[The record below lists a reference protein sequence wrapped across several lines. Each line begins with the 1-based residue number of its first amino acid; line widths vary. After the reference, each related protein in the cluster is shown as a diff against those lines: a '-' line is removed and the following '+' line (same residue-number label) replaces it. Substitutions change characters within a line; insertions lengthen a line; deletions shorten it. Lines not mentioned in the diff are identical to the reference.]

1 MGGDSTSP
9 KASSPSQSKALGA
22 GVGAGDGDETME
34 VLQAALQSAVEA
46 RQAAENRIDVLEAE
60 LARFKDQHAFVAA
73 SKEALM
79 QQLRDEVTR
88 REAAEEKYEAAE
100 EKIELL
106 RGQVEAAR
114 RGVMQLQKQ
123 EQDRANRTSANRV
136 SSHGADDAY
145 GGIAVEEP
153 TSRAAKRQS
162 LYGRRPDPAEPVPPT
177 PGLASS
183 SAAAAAATSPA
194 AAPARGGLREL
205 RLGAGAS
212 SLASPIASSRLDVP
226 TKGDRTSGSIKSPL
240 LSPRSPLG
248 SPPRAVRPPS
258 RDSAGSGSG
267 SEKGSPA
274 GGSGATSLL
283 APPTIVPNRVVTP
296 MTSALNSLAADVN
309 AAAAL
314 EQARDEVSALRAQ
327 LERLA
332 VRLTESEEAR
342 DASENCLKALR
353 EFVASENSTAA
364 DADLGG
370 IRLPPLPTDRE
381 ADEAPVQE
389 KKAAAGWGVGGF
401 SLWGAKGAAEAPK
414 PAAPE
419 SVSNASSRR
428 QSNASV
434 AMTLSPP
441 QSEPTLPVIEQAI
454 ELDTETAS
462 IKSSG
467 VASVASGSSAA
478 PTAGASLGRSLTSFF
493 GRRGRQ
499 NSRSGAATSPQP
511 PALVLEQSNL
521 AVADEAAEAL
531 DGKVLPPMPHED
543 IPSSLQDEAVG
554 AVDRK
559 RFSEAAEADV
569 TPTPTPVAPRTV
581 TGPAS
586 ANSLDVVSP
595 TPAIVSPTTP
605 VLGLNITSAPVE
617 SPSPGLKPLSLSPA
631 ARSPS
636 QLSPAGPRPARSPAR
651 SASSISP
658 LPSPTAAVIADL
670 VAEPEEVEEADAT
683 TVDDEASELNTPVDS
698 PAPEDRAKVAEPLDD
713 AGESDIES
721 PSKNPPPKPARAPA
735 RRGATR
741 SRGSRRGST
750 RQNTA
755 DRV

>member
-9 KASSPSQSKALGA
+9 KAASPSQSKAVGA
-22 GVGAGDGDETME
+22 GVGAGDTDETME
-34 VLQAALQSAVEA
+34 ILQAALQSAVEA

-145 GGIAVEEP
+145 GGIAAEEP

-162 LYGRRPDPAEPVPPT
+162 LYGRRPDPADPAPPT
-177 PGLASS
+177 PGLPPSS
-183 SAAAAAATSPA
+183 VTATSPA
-194 AAPARGGLREL
+194 APPARGGLREL

-212 SLASPIASSRLDVP
+212 SLASPVTSSRLDVP

-258 RDSAGSGSG
+258 RDGVGSGSG
-267 SEKGSPA
+267 SEKSSPT
-274 GGSGATSLL
+274 GGSGTSLL
-283 APPTIVPNRVVTP
+283 APPNIVPNRVVTP
-296 MTSALNSLAADVN
+296 MTSELNSLAADVN

-353 EFVASENSTAA
+353 EFVASENSAA
-364 DADLGG
+364 GDADLGG
-370 IRLPPLPTDRE
+370 IRLPPLPTDKE

-389 KKAAAGWGVGGF
+389 KKAAGWGVGGF
-401 SLWGAKGAAEAPK
+401 SLWGAKAADAPK

-419 SVSNASSRR
+419 SASNASSRR

-462 IKSSG
+462 VKSSG
-467 VASVASGSSAA
+467 VASIASGSSAPPPA
-478 PTAGASLGRSLTSFF
+478 AGASLGRSLTSFF

-499 NSRSGAATSPQP
+499 NSRSGASTSPQP
-511 PALVLEQSNL
+511 PSLVLEQSNL
-521 AVADEAAEAL
+521 AAADETAEAL
-531 DGKVLPPMPHED
+531 EGKVLPPMPHED

-569 TPTPTPVAPRTV
+569 TPTPTPVAPRAV

-586 ANSLDVVSP
+586 ANSLNVVSP
-595 TPAIVSPTTP
+595 TPAVVSPTTP
-605 VLGLNITSAPVE
+605 VLGLNISSVPTE

-651 SASSISP
+651 SAASISP

-670 VAEPEEVEEADAT
+670 VAEPEEVETA
-683 TVDDEASELNTPVDS
+683 DDEASELNTPVDS

-713 AGESDIES
+713 AGESDIDS

-741 SRGSRRGST
+741 SRGST

-755 DRV
+755 ERV

>member
-1 MGGDSTSP
+1 MGGDSPSPTTSSP
-9 KASSPSQSKALGA
+9 KNGTS
-22 GVGAGDGDETME
+22 VGADASDDTME

-79 QQLRDEVTR
+79 QQLRDEVSR

-123 EQDRANRTSANRV
+123 EQHRASRTSAHRV
-136 SSHGADDAY
+136 SSHGADDTY

-162 LYGRRPDPAEPVPPT
+162 LYGRKPDAAEPAPPT
-177 PGLASS
+177 PTIAST
-183 SAAAAAATSPA
+183 AGVTSPSA
-194 AAPARGGLREL
+194 PPARGGLREL

-212 SLASPIASSRLDVP
+212 SLASPVQSSRLDVP
-226 TKGDRTSGSIKSPL
+226 TKGDRTSGSLKSPL

-248 SPPRAVRPPS
+248 SPPRSVRPPS
-258 RDSAGSGSG
+258 RDGSG
-267 SEKGSPA
+267 SEKGSPPA
-274 GGSGATSLL
+274 GAGSFL
-283 APPTIVPNRVVTP
+283 APPNLPNRVVTP
-296 MTSALNSLAADVN
+296 MTSELNSLAADVN
-309 AAAAL
+309 AAAEL

-353 EFVASENSTAA
+353 EFVATENSTAG

-370 IRLPPLPTDRE
+370 IRLPPLPTDKE
-381 ADEAPVQE
+381 ADEEPVVE
-389 KKAAAGWGVGGF
+389 KKAAGWGVGGF
-401 SLWGAKGAAEAPK
+401 TSLWGSKAAEAPK
-414 PAAPE
+414 APE
-419 SVSNASSRR
+419 STSNSSSRR
-428 QSNASV
+428 QSTASISQ
-434 AMTLSPP
+434 TLSPP
-441 QSEPTLPVIEQAI
+441 QSEPTLPAIEQGA
-454 ELDTETAS
+454 EVDETAS
-462 IKSSG
+462 IKSGAGSI
-467 VASVASGSSAA
+467 ASASTGT

-499 NSRSGAATSPQP
+499 NSRSASTSAQP

-521 AVADEAAEAL
+521 TSTDEATEEAL
-531 DGKVLPPMPHED
+531 GGKVLPPMPHED
-543 IPSSLQDEAVG
+543 ISVTLQDEAAG
-554 AVDRK
+554 AVDRR
-559 RFSEAAEADV
+559 RFSEAAED
-569 TPTPTPVAPRTV
+569 TPTPTPVAPVAPRAV

-586 ANSLDVVSP
+586 ANSLNIVSP
-595 TPAIVSPTTP
+595 TAVKATTPTTP
-605 VLGLNITSAPVE
+605 VLGLNISTSPPAAE
-617 SPSPGLKPLSLSPA
+617 RTPSPGLKPLSLSPA
-631 ARSPS
+631 ASLRSPS
-636 QLSPAGPRPARSPAR
+636 LPVPQQLSPVGRPARSPAR

-658 LPSPTAAVIADL
+658 FPSPTAAAIADL
-670 VAEPEEVEEADAT
+670 VAEPEEVAEADAT
-683 TVDDEASELNTPVDS
+683 TIDDASEVNTPFDS
-698 PAPEDRAKVAEPLDD
+698 PAPEDSATVAEPRLDD
-713 AGESDIES
+713 EASGESDIDS

-750 RQNTA
+750 RQNSTRA
-755 DRV
+755 